1 VSDSSTNPE
10 TEPLWKDYLDVDIME
25 VSASGPATIVEGMRP
40 QQRFTSPNVATE
52 PAGSGPV
59 RIRITEAKGGE
70 GLVEMWLDYEK
81 ADVPSRAYFAD
92 YVDVQTGRADVTL
105 IFGRLVPGTK
115 KLRTQVEISFS
126 RDSFVAQLWKS
137 SRAFH
142 EGLKK
147 NPEFRLPPMEGAVYS
162 DTVHTSRANN
172 VFMAMMGEEA
182 ILDFYYIAPSEIHF
196 VKAGQRNR
204 VNLDPVIRISL
215 PSPLVLEFL
224 DKCDDLVSQMP
235 EAQRIIKR
243 EEEAEK

>member
-1 VSDSSTNPE
+1 M
-10 TEPLWKDYLDVDIME
+10 ME
-25 VSASGPATIVEGMRP
+25 VSTSGPATTDEGMRP
-40 QQRFTSPNVATE
+40 QQRLTSRNVAIE
-52 PAGSGPV
+52 PTGSGPV
-59 RIRITEAKGGE
+59 RIRITAGKDGQ

-81 ADVPSRAYFAD
+81 ADVPPRAYFAD

-137 SRAFH
+137 SREFH

-147 NPEFRLPPMEGAVYS
+147 CPNFRLPLLEGVAYS

-172 VFMAMMGEEA
+172 VFMAKLGEEA

-196 VKAGQRNR
+196 VKMGRRDQ

-235 EAQRIIKR
+235 EAQPIIKR